1 MQLVISKQGIVSC
14 IYAESIDLASLG
26 RLSITRGSHVEPD
39 ANGQWRV
46 DLSPVGGPVL
56 GSFPHRSTALAAEY
70 EWLES
75 YWLNPQNRGPAS
87 PICAP
92 LSG

>member
-1 MQLVISKQGIVSC
+1 MQLVISRQGIVSC
-14 IYAESIDLASLG
+14 IYAESLDLASLG

-39 ANGQWRV
+39 ADGQWRV

-56 GSFPHRSTALAAEY
+56 GPFALRSTALAAEL

-75 YWLNPQNRGPAS
+75 FWLNAPERGPS
-87 PICAP
+87 VQ
-92 LSG
+92 

>member
-1 MQLVISKQGIVSC
+1 MQLIISNQGIVSC
-14 IYAESIDLASLG
+14 VYAESLDLASLG

-39 ANGQWRV
+39 DNGQWRV

-56 GSFPHRSTALAAEY
+56 GPFTLRSAALAAEH

-75 YWLNPQNRGPAS
+75 FWLNA
-87 PICAP
+87 
-92 LSG
+92 

>member
-1 MQLVISKQGIVSC
+1 MQLIISKQGIVSC
-14 IYAESIDLASLG
+14 IYAESLDLASLG

-39 ANGQWRV
+39 ADGQWRV

-56 GSFPHRSTALAAEY
+56 GPFPHRSTALAAEH

-75 YWLNPQNRGPAS
+75 FWLNAPERGPS
-87 PICAP
+87 VQ
-92 LSG
+92 